1 MFRTYQG
8 WTALTRQG
16 KGDGT
21 LLRAI
26 QDDVAE
32 DDLCGA
38 QPGRALSISDR
49 HHCLLIQALSSLPL
63 MQPGDTVF
71 WHSDV
76 LHAVEPGDRRRM
88 RSASTR
94 RRISASTSR
103 KFSLYSGNAARSCC
117 FRSPDRLRKI
127 LNDQRHVVAPLR
139 ELARTE
145 ATPAREAAILA
156 HLEANTALKPKRGV
170 PHISRFSRCGRQD
183 YSALQGDRSGHLRNA
198 SVAHEVDL
206 SV

>member
-103 KFSLYSGNAARSCC
+103 EISLYSGNAARSCC

-170 PHISRFSRCGRQD
+170 PHISRFSRCGRQIIPPSKETAPAT
-183 YSALQGDRSGHLRNA
+183 YATPRLPTK
-198 SVAHEVDL
+198 
-206 SV
+206 